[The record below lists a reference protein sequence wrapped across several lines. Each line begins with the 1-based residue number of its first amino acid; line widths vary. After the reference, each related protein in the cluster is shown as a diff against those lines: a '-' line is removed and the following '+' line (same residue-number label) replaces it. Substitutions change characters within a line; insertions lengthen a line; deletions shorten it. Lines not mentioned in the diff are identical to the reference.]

1 MAHTVNTATTE
12 AVDTLAPLVKA
23 ATQAAETKR
32 ADALARLDRSNVR
45 GRLLAALE
53 AVDTANADPAVIQQ
67 LAAMVPQHRLTVPNV
82 LPGVLMA
89 KYRANELK
97 DEQCTVIALA
107 LLALARGEFSA
118 GLIQLDAEWHAD
130 LSPAHLQT
138 LVGWASPETL
148 TKIEQD
154 DEAAAL
160 DFASAT
166 YELGRL
172 DKFAAAVDLLSAPP
186 FKAQTAVKLL
196 NRTDRRF
203 GVKGRQ
209 FEPGRSHPVERREL
223 ADMMMIPGFRSHV
236 ERGEL
241 EVIR

>member
-1 MAHTVNTATTE
+1 MAHTVNTAATE
-12 AVDTLAPLVKA
+12 AVETLEPLVKA
-23 ATQAAETKR
+23 ATQAAEAKR
-32 ADALARLDRSNVR
+32 ADALARLDRSSVR

-53 AVDTANADPAVIQQ
+53 AVDTTNADPAVIQQ
-67 LAAMVPQHRLTVPNV
+67 LAAMVPQHRVTVPNV

-89 KYRANELK
+89 KHRANELK
-97 DEQCTVIALA
+97 DDQCTVIAVA
-107 LLALARGEFSA
+107 LLALARGQFSA
-118 GLIQLDAEWHAD
+118 GLIQLDADWHVD
-130 LSPAHLQT
+130 LSPAQLQT
-138 LVGWASPETL
+138 LVGWVSPETL
-148 TKIEQD
+148 DKIEQD

-172 DKFAAAVDLLSAPP
+172 DKFAAAVDLLSAPAY
-186 FKAQTAVKLL
+186 KAQATVKLL

-203 GVKGRQ
+203 GVQGRQ
-209 FEPGRSHPVERREL
+209 FEPGRAHPVERREL
-223 ADMMMIPGFRSHV
+223 ADMMMVPGFRSHV

>member
-97 DEQCTVIALA
+97 DERYAQ
-107 LLALARGEFSA
+107 
-118 GLIQLDAEWHAD
+118 EWCMRSD
-130 LSPAHLQT
+130 LRRRS
-138 LVGWASPETL
+138 G
-148 TKIEQD
+148 
-154 DEAAAL
+154 
-160 DFASAT
+160 
-166 YELGRL
+166 GRCC
-172 DKFAAAVDLLSAPP
+172 P
-186 FKAQTAVKLL
+186 
-196 NRTDRRF
+196 RIGRR
-203 GVKGRQ
+203 
-209 FEPGRSHPVERREL
+209 RR
-223 ADMMMIPGFRSHV
+223 
-236 ERGEL
+236 
-241 EVIR
+241 